1 MRELVEIINLKILN
15 EEKKISVWVI
25 IEDKRI
31 LLEVIIIDNG
41 GGERISEKKENNIN
55 TNKLL

>member
-41 GGERISEKKENNIN
+41 GGKEN
-55 TNKLL
+55 T